1 MKKLL
6 QIALGVLTAIGGFVD
21 IGDFVTSAVVGARF
35 GMSLAWAIL
44 VGTLGIV
51 VYAEMSGRVAAL
63 TKRAVFDV
71 VRERLG
77 VRFAMANLFSA
88 YFINLLTLTAE
99 LAGVAIAIELATS
112 VNYLLWVPIVGL
124 VVWLVV
130 WKLPFEV
137 MENAF
142 GMLGLCLLV
151 FIIALWQLG
160 PDWSGMLDHA
170 SHPTVPQGEGHPT
183 WWYYAI
189 GLFGAA
195 MTPYEVFFFS
205 SGAVEER
212 WGRQDLITNRLN
224 VFVGF
229 PLGAAI
235 SLSIMACSALVLG
248 PLHVEVS
255 HVSQVGLPIALALGK
270 LGVAAM
276 LVGFFAAT
284 FGASLETLLSAG
296 YTFAQYFGWTW
307 GKAAS
312 RPREASRFQTV
323 LLISLFAAMALAL
336 TTIDPVKVTEYS
348 VVLSAAALP
357 LTYFPILVIA
367 NDRGYMGD
375 KANGW
380 FSNTIAT
387 GYLVIIVAVT
397 LVTLP
402 LMIATKAGM

>member
-1 MKKLL
+1 MKKVL

-21 IGDFVTSAVVGARF
+21 IGDFVTSSVVGARF

-44 VGTLGIV
+44 VGTLGII
-51 VYAEMSGRVAAL
+51 VYAEMCGRVAAL

-77 VRFAMANLFSA
+77 VHFALTNLFAS

-99 LAGVAIAIELATS
+99 LAGVAIALQLATS
-112 VNYLLWVPIVGL
+112 VNYLLWVPLAGL
-124 VVWLVV
+124 LVWLVV

-137 MENAF
+137 MENGF
-142 GMLGLCLLV
+142 GFLGLCLVV
-151 FIIALWQLG
+151 FIITLWQLG
-160 PDWSGMLDHA
+160 PDWSAMLDHA
-170 SHPTVPQGEGHPT
+170 VHPKVPSGEGHPT
-183 WWYYAI
+183 WFYYAV

-212 WGRQDLITNRLN
+212 WGRADLITNRLN

-229 PLGAAI
+229 PLGATI
-235 SLSIMACSALVLG
+235 SLSIMACSAVALG
-248 PLHVEVS
+248 PLHIQVS
-255 HVSQVGLPIALALGK
+255 HVSQVGLPVALALGK
-270 LGVAAM
+270 LGIAAM
-276 LVGFFAAT
+276 LIGFFAAT

-307 GKAAS
+307 GKAAP

-323 LLISLFAAMALAL
+323 LIISLLGAMALAL
-336 TTIDPVKVTEYS
+336 TTVDAVKVTEYS

-380 FSNTIAT
+380 FSNTIGT
-387 GYLVIIVAVT
+387 IYLIIVLAVA

-402 LMIATKAGM
+402 LMLATKAGM

>member
-1 MKKLL
+1 VKKVL
-6 QIALGVLTAIGGFVD
+6 QVALGILTAIGGFVD
-21 IGDFVTSAVVGARF
+21 IGDFVTSSVVGARF
-35 GMSLAWAIL
+35 GMSLAWVIL
-44 VGTLGIV
+44 VGTLGII
-51 VYAEMSGRVAAL
+51 VYAEMCGRVAAL

-77 VRFAMANLFSA
+77 VRFALANLFSS

-99 LAGVAIAIELATS
+99 LAGVAIAIQLATS
-112 VNYLLWVPIVGL
+112 VNYLLWIPLVGL

-130 WKLPFEV
+130 WKLPYNV

-142 GMLGLCLLV
+142 GLLGLCLLV
-151 FIIALWQLG
+151 FVISLWKLG
-160 PDWSGMLDHA
+160 PDWSAMLDHA
-170 SHPTVPQGEGHPT
+170 VHPAVPSGEGHPT

-212 WGRQDLITNRLN
+212 WGRQDLMTNRLN
-224 VFVGF
+224 VFIGF
-229 PLGAAI
+229 PLGAVI

-248 PLHVEVS
+248 PLHVQVS
-255 HVSQVGLPIALALGK
+255 HVSQVGLPVALAVGK
-270 LGVAAM
+270 LGIAAM

-284 FGASLETLLSAG
+284 FGASLETLLSSG
-296 YTFAQYFGWTW
+296 YIFAQYFGWPW
-307 GKAAS
+307 GKAAP
-312 RPREASRFQTV
+312 RPREASRFQTL
-323 LLISLFAAMALAL
+323 LLITLFGAMALAL
-336 TTIDPVKVTEYS
+336 TTLDPVKVTEYS

-375 KANGW
+375 HANGW

-387 GYLVIIVAVT
+387 VYLLIIGVVA

-402 LMIATKAGM
+402 LMLATKAGM